1 MKKMKNRKSIF
12 ENTLSEK
19 KTGRE
24 LDENKFNEE
33 KVVGEHVC
41 SRSCLAI
48 ARTGGS
54 SLDHFFAIARTGGRG
69 FDRFFSLEPQDLD
82 F

>member
-1 MKKMKNRKSIF
+1 MKNEEPKINPQ
-12 ENTLSEK
+12 ELAATK
-19 KTGRE
+19 KEERE
-24 LDENKFNEE
+24 LDEDNFDEE

-54 SLDHFFAIARTGGRG
+54 SLDHFFAIVRTGGRSL
-69 FDRFFSLEPQDLD
+69 DHFFAIART
-82 F
+82 